1 MDFIKKHYEK
11 ILLCAVLLGLV
22 GALVMMGF
30 IIELDKQK
38 SQDMKNNFFGG
49 KVQPLPEL
57 DFTMQ
62 TNLVDRLQSP
72 LDLDFSTTNKL
83 FNPVQWQKDVNGKLI
98 KITGDNVVGP
108 GAAVVTKITP
118 LNFVLTLDAV
128 ETNAQPPGYFISV
141 ERQDA
146 TFPQQRRPQRHYAS
160 LGEKNPVFTITNV
173 IGPADNPDKLILK
186 LSDGGSA
193 TVSKDKPFQRV
204 DGYSADLKYDPEGL
218 KWLGRRVGADLK
230 FAGDDYNIVAIHE
243 NEVILSAQSNQKRTT
258 LRYAP

>member
-118 LNFVLTLDAV
+118 W
-128 ETNAQPPGYFISV
+128 
-141 ERQDA
+141 RQ
-146 TFPQQRRPQRHYAS
+146 TRSRR
-160 LGEKNPVFTITNV
+160 
-173 IGPADNPDKLILK
+173 D
-186 LSDGGSA
+186 
-193 TVSKDKPFQRV
+193 
-204 DGYSADLKYDPEGL
+204 
-218 KWLGRRVGADLK
+218 
-230 FAGDDYNIVAIHE
+230 
-243 NEVILSAQSNQKRTT
+243 ILSASSARMQRFLSSAVRNVIMLPWEKKI
-258 LRYAP
+258 LCSLSPM